1 MYIAKDKEINLLFAE
16 SEKMYRRLV
25 ESIRNGIYMADANDT
40 LFFVNQSLV
49 ELLGYIH
56 RDELLGRSI
65 AKDLHRRPEERDE
78 LLREMQ
84 KTGFVCIIRSR
95 WARKDGTFVILST
108 TSNFIR
114 NEQEGDRC

>member
-84 KTGFVCIIRSR
+84 KTGFVCNYPVEMGPQRR
-95 WARKDGTFVILST
+95 HVRY
-108 TSNFIR
+108 FIHD
-114 NEQEGDRC
+114 QQFYPQ